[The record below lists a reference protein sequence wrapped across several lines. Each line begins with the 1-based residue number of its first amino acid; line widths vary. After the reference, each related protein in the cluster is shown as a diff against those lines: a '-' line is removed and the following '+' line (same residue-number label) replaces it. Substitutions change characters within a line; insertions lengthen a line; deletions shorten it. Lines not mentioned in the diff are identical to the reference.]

1 MTEEEKTNVSFYISK
16 KTIEKLDKYAVL
28 LGLPSRSAFLEWLI
42 EYAYG
47 RLEPNIMGLI
57 GAFKDVVTMRKKVMD
72 KEKVEKKEAKL
83 QNK

>member
-16 KTIEKLDKYAVL
+16 KTTEKLDRYAKL

-47 RLEPNIMGLI
+47 RLEPNLNGLI
-57 GAFKDVVTMRKKVMD
+57 GAFKDITDMRKRVVEQ
-72 KEKVEKKEAKL
+72 EKIEKKEAKL
-83 QNK
+83 KKK